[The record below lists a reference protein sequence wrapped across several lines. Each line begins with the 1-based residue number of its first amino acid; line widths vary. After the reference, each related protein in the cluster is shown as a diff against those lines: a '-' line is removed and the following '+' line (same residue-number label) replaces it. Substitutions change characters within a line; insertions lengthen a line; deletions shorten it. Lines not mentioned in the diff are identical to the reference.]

1 MNALS
6 RICWISSPIYLLV
19 GMAFGIWMSAT
30 QDHSLAPAHAHLN
43 LIGGVLMALFGTFYM
58 LVPGAAATMLARI
71 QVGTAH
77 LAVWFMFP
85 GIIMAIQQ
93 RGEALAKA
101 GSVLGILAV
110 LLFVVIVARAPAG
123 RSA

>member
-1 MNALS
+1 MNTLA
-6 RICWISSPIYLLV
+6 RICWISSPVYLLV

-43 LIGGVLMALFGTFYM
+43 LIGGVLLALFGAFYM
-58 LVPGAAATMLARI
+58 LVPSAAESRLAKI
-71 QVGTAH
+71 QVGLTH
-77 LAVWFMFP
+77 LAIWFMFP

-93 RGEALAKA
+93 QGETLAKI
-101 GSVLGILAV
+101 GSVVGILAI
-110 LLFVVIVARAPAG
+110 LLFVVIVARAPAS

>member
-1 MNALS
+1 MNTLA
-6 RICWISSPIYLLV
+6 RICWISSPVYLLV

-43 LIGGVLMALFGTFYM
+43 LIGGVLLALFGAFYM
-58 LVPGAAATMLARI
+58 LVPSAAESRLAKI
-71 QVGTAH
+71 QVGLTH
-77 LAVWFMFP
+77 LAIWFMFP

-93 RGEALAKA
+93 QGETLAKI
-101 GSVLGILAV
+101 GSVLGILAI
-110 LLFVVIVARAPAG
+110 LLFVAIVARAPAS

>member
-1 MNALS
+1 M
-6 RICWISSPIYLLV
+6 RISISS
-19 GMAFGIWMSAT
+19 AA
-30 QDHSLAPAHAHLN
+30 
-43 LIGGVLMALFGTFYM
+43 FGTFYM